1 MFLTGIYKGSIV
13 GFYNKGASIITY
25 TILGVPYY
33 ACSYNIRQ
41 NPSLAI
47 KGPYI
52 EGSLW
57 GLGAMVGFRGV
68 GFIGIMV
75 GFGI

>member
-33 ACSYNIRQ
+33 AYSIIYQ

-68 GFIGIMV
+68 GFIGLMV

>member
-33 ACSYNIRQ
+33 AYSIIYQ

-47 KGPYI
+47 TGPYI